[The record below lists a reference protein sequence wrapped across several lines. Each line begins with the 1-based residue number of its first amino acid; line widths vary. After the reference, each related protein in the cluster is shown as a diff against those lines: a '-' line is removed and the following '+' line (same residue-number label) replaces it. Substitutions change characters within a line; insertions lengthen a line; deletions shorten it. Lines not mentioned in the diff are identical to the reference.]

1 MERSKVFKNLI
12 IDFITLLSVL
22 ERKSS
27 NQYRRIFNSFLLVF
41 KAQLSSRSS
50 TVTSDWRLQRKRQWN
65 VVPVL
70 RPQLYIR
77 IYCSSKTVPAFIF
90 IQNTKIRFNASIFE
104 ACIRYCLFFL
114 QMIPFRNYE
123 KRFLFDLKKFFRSRD
138 VQIL

>member
-1 MERSKVFKNLI
+1 MERSKVSKNLI
-12 IDFITLLSVL
+12 IDFITLLFVL
-22 ERKSS
+22 ERKSC

-77 IYCSSKTVPAFIF
+77 IYCSSK
-90 IQNTKIRFNASIFE
+90 NTKIRFNASIFE
-104 ACIRYCLFFL
+104 ACIRYSLFFF
-114 QMIPFRNYE
+114 QMIPFKNYE
-123 KRFLFDLKKFFRSRD
+123 KRFLFHLKKFFRSRD

>member
-1 MERSKVFKNLI
+1 MERSKVSKNLI
-12 IDFITLLSVL
+12 IDFITLLFVL

-77 IYCSSKTVPAFIF
+77 IYCSSK
-90 IQNTKIRFNASIFE
+90 NTKIRFNASIFE
-104 ACIRYCLFFL
+104 ACIRYSLFFF
-114 QMIPFRNYE
+114 QMIPFKKYE
-123 KRFLFDLKKFFRSRD
+123 KRFLFHLKKFFRSRD